1 VKHIRTARLAMLGAA
16 LFSLQACNGEPSGQ
30 VVAIV
35 NGEEITQT
43 ELNAEIAEL
52 PAAIGGDK
60 EVIRR
65 QVLQQIVDRRLMA
78 QVAKEDGFDRD
89 PAYLTRE
96 RRLREELLV
105 QMYGQ
110 KQAETVR
117 VPDAAAVT
125 KYLSDNPGKFSERA
139 AYLVDQIVFAFPSD
153 PQVLKALEADKTLE
167 EVEQTLKRFKVEY
180 GRGNNSL
187 DSSTVP
193 TAVLKQILALPAGEP
208 FVIPAQ
214 GRVTVSV
221 ITGRKP
227 VPTTEQEAAPIAAQ
241 QMRAESLTDLLR
253 TRLSEARANAD
264 VTYQDGFAP
273 EEPAKPSQPGKTG

>member
-1 VKHIRTARLAMLGAA
+1 MKHFRTARLAMLGAA
-16 LFSLQACNGEPSGQ
+16 LFALQACNGEPKGQ

-35 NGEEITQT
+35 NGEEITQA

-60 EVIRR
+60 EAIRR

-89 PAYLTRE
+89 PAFLTRE

-117 VPDAAAVT
+117 IPDAAAV
-125 KYLSDNPGKFSERA
+125 KKHLAENPGKFSERA
-139 AYLVDQIVFAFPSD
+139 AYLVDQIVFDPPSD

-167 EVEQTLKRFKVEY
+167 EVELTLKRFKVEY

-193 TAVLKQILALPAGEP
+193 TPALKQILALPAGEP
-208 FVIPAQ
+208 FVIPVQ
-214 GRVTVSV
+214 GRITVSV
-221 ITGRKP
+221 ITGRTP

-241 QMRAESLTDLLR
+241 QMRAEALTELLR
-253 TRLSEARANAD
+253 TRLEEAKAKAD
-264 VTYQDGFAP
+264 ISYQDGFAP
-273 EEPAKPSQPGKTG
+273 DKRAEPAKPGKTG

>member
-1 VKHIRTARLAMLGAA
+1 MKHIRTARLAMLGAA
-16 LFSLQACNGEPSGQ
+16 LFSLQACNDEPTGQ

-35 NGEEITQT
+35 NGEEITQA

-52 PAAIGGDK
+52 PAAIGGNK
-60 EVIRR
+60 EAIRR

-89 PAYLTRE
+89 PAFLTRE

-117 VPDAAAVT
+117 VPDATAVS
-125 KYLSDNPGKFSERA
+125 KYLAENPGKFRERA
-139 AYLVDQIVFAFPSD
+139 AYTVDQIVFAFPSD
-153 PQVLKALEADKTLE
+153 PQVLKALEADKSLE
-167 EVEQTLKRFKVEY
+167 EVEETLERFKVDFS
-180 GRGNNSL
+180 RGNNSL
-187 DSSTVP
+187 DSSSVP
-193 TAVLKQILALPAGEP
+193 TPVLKQILALPAGEP

-241 QMRAESLTDLLR
+241 QMRAESLTELLR
-253 TRLSEARANAD
+253 TRLDEAKATAD
-264 VTYQDGFAP
+264 ITYQDGFAP
-273 EEPAKPSQPGKTG
+273 EKPAKRSSPGKAG

>member
-1 VKHIRTARLAMLGAA
+1 MGAA
-16 LFSLQACNGEPSGQ
+16 LLCLVACNSKPAGQ
-30 VVAIV
+30 VVAVV
-35 NGEEITQT
+35 NGEEITQA

-60 EVIRR
+60 EAIRR

-78 QVAKEDGFDRD
+78 QVAKEEGFDRD
-89 PAYLTRE
+89 PAFLTRE

-117 VPDAAAVT
+117 VPDAAAVK
-125 KYLSDNPGKFSERA
+125 KYLTENPGKFSERTE
-139 AYLVDQIVFAFPSD
+139 YLVDQIVFPFPSD
-153 PQVLKALEADKTLE
+153 TQVLKALEADKTLE
-167 EVEQTLKRFKVEY
+167 EVEQTLKRFNVDY

-187 DSSTVP
+187 DSSNVP
-193 TAVLKQILALPAGEP
+193 TPVLKQILALPPGEP
-208 FVIPAQ
+208 FVVPAQ

-221 ITGRKP
+221 ITGRQP

-241 QMRAESLTDLLR
+241 QIRAENLTDLLR
-253 TRLSEARANAD
+253 TRLDEARAKAD
-264 VTYQDGFAP
+264 ISYQDGFAP
-273 EEPAKPSQPGKTG
+273 DKPTEPNAAGNTE

>member
-1 VKHIRTARLAMLGAA
+1 MKHFRTARLAMLGAA
-16 LFSLQACNGEPSGQ
+16 LFTVQACNGEPKGQ

-35 NGEEITQT
+35 NGEEITQA

-60 EVIRR
+60 EAIRR

-89 PAYLTRE
+89 PVFLIRE
-96 RRLREELLV
+96 RRRREELLV

-117 VPDAAAVT
+117 IPDAAAVR
-125 KYLSDNPGKFSERA
+125 KHLAENPGKFSERA
-139 AYLVDQIVFAFPSD
+139 AYLVDQIAFDAPSD
-153 PQVLKALEADKTLE
+153 PQVLKALEADKTLD
-167 EVEQTLKRFKVEY
+167 EVEQTLKRFKVDY

-193 TAVLKQILALPAGEP
+193 TPVLKQILALPAGEP
-208 FVIPAQ
+208 FVIPVQ
-214 GRVTVSV
+214 GRITVSV
-221 ITGRKP
+221 ITGQKP

-241 QMRAESLTDLLR
+241 QMRAESLAELLR
-253 TRLSEARANAD
+253 TRIKEARAKAD
-264 VTYQDGFAP
+264 ISYQDGFAP
-273 EEPAKPSQPGKTG
+273 EK

>member
-1 VKHIRTARLAMLGAA
+1 MLGAA
-16 LFSLQACNGEPSGQ
+16 LLCLQACNGEPKGQ

-35 NGEEITQT
+35 NGEEITQA
-43 ELNAEIAEL
+43 ELNAEISEL
-52 PAAIGGDK
+52 PASIGGDK
-60 EVIRR
+60 EAIRR

-78 QVAKEDGFDRD
+78 QVAKEEGFDRD
-89 PAYLTRE
+89 PSFLTRE

-117 VPDAAAVT
+117 VPDAAAVK
-125 KYLSDNPGKFSERA
+125 KYLSDNPGKFSERT
-139 AYLVDQIVFAFPSD
+139 AYLVDQIVFPFPSD

-167 EVEQTLKRFKVEY
+167 EVEQTLKRFKVEF

-193 TAVLKQILALPAGEP
+193 TKVLNQILALPPGEP

-221 ITGRKP
+221 ITGRQP

-241 QMRAESLTDLLR
+241 QMRAENLTDLLR
-253 TRLSEARANAD
+253 TRLNEARAKAD
-264 VTYQDGFAP
+264 ITYQDGFAP
-273 EEPAKPSQPGKTG
+273 EKQAEPNQAGKTG